1 MNLCF
6 FKRKI
11 EKTAKNNSI
20 YADIFPFNIENMA
33 LTIYNTLTRTKE
45 NFKPL
50 RQEEVKI
57 YYCWPTPYNFAHI
70 GNLRAYLFEDFVI
83 RTLRFLGYKVK
94 TVMNITDIDDKTIRD
109 SQKSGKSLKEFT
121 EYYTQEFLSDLEK
134 LHIQKAD
141 TIAPISTLIPEMVK
155 LIQWLIEKGFAYL
168 ADDGSIYYRVEKF
181 KNYGILANL
190 DLSGMKSSVRINNDE
205 YEKDNVADFAL
216 WKAYDVNADGDNKW
230 GAEFTIEGKTHI
242 IPWRPGWHIECSAC
256 NYRFFWEQIDIHM
269 GGIDN
274 LFPHHQ
280 NEVAQTEAFTGKQFS
295 KYWMHGGHL
304 LVDNKKMAKSAW
316 NFYTLRDIIEK
327 MQPMSEDFVTR
338 WFRLMALQNQYREN
352 FNFTF
357 DRLNAAINTI
367 TRLDE
372 MVKRLGRYRDQFP
385 PTEEIRNNHGKL
397 KFHDISREFRE
408 NQQYFM
414 QDFIEKLEDD
424 FDTNMALTIVFE
436 FQSYVNTG
444 IDEELFS
451 LEETKSL
458 IDLLKSWN
466 EVLAIFDFDLLE
478 SEQIPKE
485 IEALAIERANAKIE
499 KNWWEADRI
508 RDELA
513 SLGWKMIDEAGGK
526 WHLEK
531 II

>member
-1 MNLCF
+1 
-6 FKRKI
+6 
-11 EKTAKNNSI
+11 
-20 YADIFPFNIENMA
+20 
-33 LTIYNTLTRTKE
+33 
-45 NFKPL
+45 
-50 RQEEVKI
+50 
-57 YYCWPTPYNFAHI
+57 
-70 GNLRAYLFEDFVI
+70 
-83 RTLRFLGYKVK
+83 
-94 TVMNITDIDDKTIRD
+94 
-109 SQKSGKSLKEFT
+109 
-121 EYYTQEFLSDLEK
+121 
-134 LHIQKAD
+134 
-141 TIAPISTLIPEMVK
+141 
-155 LIQWLIEKGFAYL
+155 
-168 ADDGSIYYRVEKF
+168 
-181 KNYGILANL
+181 
-190 DLSGMKSSVRINNDE
+190 
-205 YEKDNVADFAL
+205 
-216 WKAYDVNADGDNKW
+216 
-230 GAEFTIEGKTHI
+230 
-242 IPWRPGWHIECSAC
+242 
-256 NYRFFWEQIDIHM
+256 
-269 GGIDN
+269 
-274 LFPHHQ
+274 
-280 NEVAQTEAFTGKQFS
+280 
-295 KYWMHGGHL
+295 
-304 LVDNKKMAKSAW
+304 
-316 NFYTLRDIIEK
+316 
-327 MQPMSEDFVTR
+327 
-338 WFRLMALQNQYREN
+338 MALQNQYREN

-499 KNWWEADRI
+499 KNW
-508 RDELA
+508 
-513 SLGWKMIDEAGGK
+513 
-526 WHLEK
+526 
-531 II
+531 